1 MKILVAGAVM
11 ICLTFLFQINT
22 NSVVYSQEE
31 SKEKNDLVFD
41 VQDLSTSPVTKNFK
55 IYWGRVGESMS
66 IKSMSD

>member
-31 SKEKNDLVFD
+31 SKEKND
-41 VQDLSTSPVTKNFK
+41 SC
-55 IYWGRVGESMS
+55 I
-66 IKSMSD
+66 